1 MIPCQNLNFKNR
13 FIDLGPEFY
22 QEKQPDPVTDPYL
35 VDYSPSVGQL
45 IDLPEEGGDN
55 FLANFSG
62 NQPMEGARPLA
73 MAYSGHQFGSYN
85 PKLGDGRGLLL
96 GEVSNKENI
105 SWDVHLKGAGPT
117 RFARGF
123 DGRATLQ
130 SSIREH
136 LGSEALN
143 GLGIPTTRSLAVIG
157 IRELIYRQK
166 PELAA
171 ILVRVAD
178 CHIRFGS
185 FEFFHYTKQPKS
197 VERLADFSIEHYH
210 NDIYNEPDRYR
221 IFFRRVLTL
230 TAKLISKW
238 QSVGFVHGVMNTDN
252 MTITGTTFDYGPYGF
267 MEDYLPS
274 YVCNHS
280 DHQGRYAF
288 KNQPYIGLWNCS
300 ALGHALSSMISEEAQ
315 GEILQTYEEI
325 FQNTLAELF
334 RKKLGLEQEQ
344 SEDAALIQG
353 LLDIMESEKLD
364 YTNTFRN
371 LTQALTNKITPEL
384 NSDIAKSWIVSFQ
397 ERHTKEGLSVDK
409 KVISM
414 KQVNP
419 KFILRNYMAQEA
431 IDAAEESDF
440 SMLETLIIILTKPF
454 EEHKEYQNFANK
466 SPAWAKDL
474 EISCS
479 S

>member
-1 MIPCQNLNFKNR
+1 MLPFLTHAYSELSEDFYTLQEWQGFNNSKVVIENNILKNELGMQD
-13 FIDLGPEFY
+13 IDQ
-22 QEKQPDPVTDPYL
+22 QELLKIFNGTKK
-35 VDYSPSVGQL
+35 
-45 IDLPEEGGDN
+45 IDSLK
-55 FLANFSG
+55 
-62 NQPMEGARPLA
+62 PLS
-73 MAYSGHQFGSYN
+73 MVYSGHQFGQYVEQ
-85 PKLGDGRGLLL
+85 LGDGRGLLL
-96 GEVSNKENI
+96 GQIYSEAGLL
-105 SWDVHLKGAGPT
+105 DLHLKGAGKTPYS
-117 RFARGF
+117 RFG
-123 DGRATLQ
+123 DGRAVLR
-130 SSIREH
+130 SVIREY
-136 LGSEALN
+136 LCGEAMHALS
-143 GLGIPTTRSLAVIG
+143 IPTSRALMIVGSDEMV
-157 IRELIYRQK
+157 IREK
-166 PELAA
+166 SESAAMLARTA
-171 ILVRVAD
+171 KT
-178 CHIRFGS
+178 HIRFGN
-185 FEFFHYTKQPKS
+185 FEYFHYNNKPENVKA
-197 VERLADFSIEHYH
+197 LADFCINNYP
-210 NDIYNEPDRYR
+210 NY
-221 IFFRRVLTL
+221 FFQTPNSYEDFFKVMVKE
-230 TAKLISKW
+230 TANMIAHW
-238 QSVGFVHGVMNTDN
+238 QACGFNHGVMNTDN
-252 MTITGTTFDYGPYGF
+252 MSILGETFDYGPYGF
-267 MEDYLPS
+267 MEDYLPN

-300 ALGHALSSMISEEAQ
+300 ALGHALSSLISEEAQ

-325 FQNTLAELF
+325 FQNTLAKLF